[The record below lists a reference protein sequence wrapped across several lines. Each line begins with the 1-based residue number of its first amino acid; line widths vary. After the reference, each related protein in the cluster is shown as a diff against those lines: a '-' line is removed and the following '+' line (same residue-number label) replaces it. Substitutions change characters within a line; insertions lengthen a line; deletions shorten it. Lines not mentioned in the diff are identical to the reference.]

1 MDLLDCMRTFV
12 EVVRLDGFSAAARS
26 LDLARSTV
34 SKQVNALEAHLGVQ
48 LLMRTTRKLHLT
60 EAGQRYYEAVQ
71 EVLGEVERSEELARE
86 GGALPRGMLR
96 INAPASFGLRVIG
109 PLLARFH
116 ALHPDVELQL
126 ALSDQVVDPL
136 GGGFDLTLRIADLP
150 DSTMVA
156 RTLMP
161 APRWVVAAPAL
172 LERLGSPATP
182 ADIAPAHWLGCGEL
196 GATAP
201 FTLERGGERVRVRPD
216 GPVST
221 DNGELLLQLAEAG
234 MGAVLL
240 PEFIAGES
248 VASGRLVRLLPDWE
262 APPLTVHAVHLSARR
277 VPMKTRVFID
287 FLRASLEPGSRA
299 WPRPAR

>member
-1 MDLLDCMRTFV
+1 MDRLDSMRTFV
-12 EVVRLDGFSAAARS
+12 EVVRLNGFAAAARS

-60 EAGQRYYEAVQ
+60 EAGRRYYEAAQ
-71 EVLGEVERSEELARE
+71 DVLDEVERSEELARE
-86 GGALPRGMLR
+86 GGALPRGVLR

-109 PLLARFH
+109 PLLPRFH

-156 RTLMP
+156 RPLMP
-161 APRWVVAAPAL
+161 APRWIVAAPDLVA
-172 LERLGSPATP
+172 RLGAPATP
-182 ADIAPAHWLGCGEL
+182 GEVAPAHWLGYGTL
-196 GATAP
+196 GAAAP
-201 FTLERGGERVRVRPD
+201 FPLERAGERVRVRPE

-221 DNGELLLQLAEAG
+221 DNGELLLQMAEAG
-234 MGAVLL
+234 MGVALI
-240 PEFIAGES
+240 PEFIAGDA
-248 VASGRLVRLLPDWE
+248 VRAGRLVQLFPDWQ
-262 APPLTVHAVHLSARR
+262 APPLTVHAVHQSARR
-277 VPMKTRVFID
+277 VPMKTRAFID
-287 FLRASLEPGSRA
+287 FLRNSLV
-299 WPRPAR
+299 PAGPA